1 MSSKMSPN
9 NLRPTKLIKTL
20 RLRLTLWHAG
30 GFAALALVIFA
41 LAYYMVSQQLLH
53 AVDIDL
59 KDTAQEFAERLKVG
73 GIAALQG
80 EVDSETASHGENVF
94 FARFLNQDHQV
105 PVEHL
110 SETWG
115 FPIPRPDPRGKSLQW
130 LNVGKGVNGGP
141 VRVLALS
148 VPDLGWIEIGL
159 SLAEYQSQMHQIRS
173 VFALALLV
181 MVILGVLAGWLQL
194 RSVFRSVEQI
204 RNAAISISNGELD
217 RRIELHD
224 SGQEL
229 SDLAN
234 DFNMMLDRIQLLLGE
249 MRDVSDHI
257 AHDLRTPVS
266 RIRGLAETALMAS
279 HQDHATQTESLATIV
294 EEADQLGD
302 MINTMLEIA
311 QTDAGLIDQ
320 QQEQVDLAALLRE
333 AHELFAP
340 VAEDAGISLTM
351 TLTNQPMPIMGNR
364 ARLQRAIANL
374 IDNALKFSS
383 SGSHVRLAAEAIDD
397 AWLLH
402 FHDEGIGISPEDI
415 PHIFERFY
423 RSDQSRSKPGNGLG
437 LSYAASIIRSHGGDI
452 QVKSAIGEGSTFI
465 VLLPLHKT

>member
-1 MSSKMSPN
+1 MSSNMAAK
-9 NLRPTKLIKTL
+9 KLIKTL
-20 RLRLTLWHAG
+20 RLRLTLWHAA
-30 GFAALALVIFA
+30 GFAALALVVFA
-41 LAYYMVSQQLLH
+41 LAYYMVSQQLLY
-53 AVDIDL
+53 AVDVDL

-73 GIAALQG
+73 GIQALQR
-80 EVDSETASHGENVF
+80 EVDSETASHGEDVF
-94 FARFLNQDHQV
+94 FARFLDRRNQVQ
-105 PVEHL
+105 VEHL

-115 FPIPRPDPRGKSLQW
+115 FPIPRADPQGKPLQW
-130 LNVGKGVNGGP
+130 LDVGQGISGGP
-141 VRVLALS
+141 VRVLALL

-159 SLAEYQSQMHQIRS
+159 SLAEYESQLHQIRS

-194 RSVFRSVEQI
+194 RSVFSSVEQI
-204 RNAAISISNGELD
+204 RSTAISISNGELD

-224 SGQEL
+224 SGHEL

-234 DFNMMLDRIQLLLGE
+234 AFNMMLDRIQLLLGE

-279 HQDHATQTESLATIV
+279 DQDHALGATSQTESLATIV
-294 EEADQLGD
+294 EEADQLGE

-311 QTDAGLIDQ
+311 HADAGLLDQ
-320 QQEQVDLAALLRE
+320 QQELVDISVLLRE
-333 AHELFAP
+333 ASELFAP
-340 VAEDAGISLTM
+340 VAEDARISLTM
-351 TLTNQPMPIMGNR
+351 SLPSHPMQIMGNR

-374 IDNALKFSS
+374 IDNALKFSPAD
-383 SGSHVRLAAEAIDD
+383 SHVSLTTETDGE
-397 AWLLH
+397 AWLLY
-402 FHDEGIGISPEDI
+402 FHDEGIGISPEDM

-437 LSYAASIIRSHGGDI
+437 LSYAMSIIRSHGGDI

-465 VLLPLHKT
+465 VHLPLHQT